1 MQLVIAPNGVVSCVY
16 TDELNLASLGAVEIR
31 RGSHVEPDSNGNWH
45 VSLAP
50 VQGPE
55 LGPFSKRS
63 LALQAEIA
71 WLEEH
76 WLIPPAA
83 RPHVN

>member
-1 MQLVIAPNGVVSCVY
+1 MQLVISPAGVVNCVY
-16 TDELNLASLGAVEIR
+16 TDELNLASFGALEIR
-31 RGSHVEPDSNGNWH
+31 RGSYVEPDSNGNWH
-45 VSLAP
+45 VSLVP

-63 LALQAEIA
+63 LALQAEIT

-76 WLIPPAA
+76 WLIPPALTSM
-83 RPHVN
+83 